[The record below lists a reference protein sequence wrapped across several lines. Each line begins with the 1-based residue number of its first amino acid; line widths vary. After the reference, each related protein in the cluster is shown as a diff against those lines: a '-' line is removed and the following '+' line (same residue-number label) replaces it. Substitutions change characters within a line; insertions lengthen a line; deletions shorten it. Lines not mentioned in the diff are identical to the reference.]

1 MNPIRILSIAGSDC
15 SGGAGIQAD
24 LKTMCQLGC
33 YGMSVICALTAQNTQ
48 GVRSVLSVPETF
60 IRDQIDA
67 VMTDIGTD
75 AVKIGMLDRPGVVE
89 TVSERLRYYQATRIV
104 VDPVMVSES
113 GCRLLAPEAVDALQ
127 RLLFPL
133 ADVITPNRYESAV
146 LLGIEPT
153 EMFDVKPSRLKDAC
167 IDLAKTG
174 AKAVL
179 LKGGHAADPN
189 HAVDI
194 LYIPAEDR
202 FEFFETPRISTRNTH
217 GTGCTLSSAL
227 AAFLGMGFSLIEAV
241 ARAKRFVQQAIEGAV
256 ELRLGK
262 GKGPLMHCG
271 IRI

>member
-146 LLGIEPT
+146 LLGIDPAQ
-153 EMFDVKPSRLKDAC
+153 MFDVKPSRLKDAC

-241 ARAKRFVQQAIEGAV
+241 ARSKRFVQQAIEGAV